1 MFQLTKT
8 FSFEASHCLEHHDG
22 KCAKLHGH
30 SYKFS
35 VELSGDHLQDIG
47 PQKNMLT
54 DFHHISKPVKKLIES
69 HLDHHHL
76 NDSLMTDSPT
86 AEFIAKWIFQ
96 QLHPALPI
104 LTAVTVQE
112 TASSSASYRP
122 IPMRPSCLCCETH
135 RIGNSRP
142 KKSQKANDDD
152 DDDDDPISEDTVD
165 SL

>member
-8 FSFEASHCLEHHDG
+8 FTFEASHCLEHHDG

-30 SYKFS
+30 SYKFA
-35 VELSGDHLQDIG
+35 VELSGDQLQDIG

-54 DFHHISKPVKKLIES
+54 DFHNISKPVKKLIES
-69 HLDHHHL
+69 HLDHRHL

-86 AEFIAKWIFQ
+86 AEFIARWIFQ
-96 QLHPALPI
+96 QLQPTLPF
-104 LTAVTVQE
+104 LTAITVYE

-122 IPMRPSCLCCETH
+122 ISMTPSCLCCQAH
-135 RIGNSRP
+135 RTINSRS
-142 KKSQKANDDD
+142 KQSQKA
-152 DDDDDPISEDTVD
+152 DDDDDPKSEDTID